1 MTSSRVTTGRAF
13 VLAVVPA
20 LLLARCG
27 LWPSFPDELLSG
39 DGGADARTDAA
50 DARTDGET
58 GVQTDGGPGSDADA
72 TVADVP
78 SDVPDPQWNGFRTC
92 GPPPNMMLTP
102 EPAFMAMPNPLAGRS
117 FARDI
122 TFDGQGNM
130 LIVGR
135 DSSGF
140 PTLARVTSAGTVRV
154 FYTAMQG
161 LFFGARYLVDG
172 RVVLTGSF
180 QLGGT
185 MNITQGVTILTPAG
199 TVEGR
204 LPSATATPWGSV
216 AHPNGSFVVIDSSD
230 AQLLPFGSGMLPAT
244 LPTPVNTAGAMPPAP
259 ETMRAAI
266 YSANY
271 RKLFTVAANNNII
284 HEYNVDEA
292 GVIDGMSRR
301 VYATLPANSFP
312 RSLAFDE
319 CGNLYVTLS
328 IAGSPASGALV
339 RIPARGGMPFTLA
352 TFDSVDAQRTI
363 AFGDGMRFPATSL
376 YIADSLPGNPPMV
389 PSEIVVRRI
398 DVGIPGQPIVRPSST
413 MVRDM

>member
-39 DGGADARTDAA
+39 DAGADARTDAS

-102 EPAFMAMPNPLAGRS
+102 EPAFTAMPNPLAGIAS
-117 FARDI
+117 PRDI

-135 DSSGF
+135 EPGANTALFRVNNAGMVRTFFSASLGF
-140 PTLARVTSAGTVRV
+140 
-154 FYTAMQG
+154 
-161 LFFGARYLVDG
+161 FFGARYLVDG
-172 RVVLTGSF
+172 RVVVTGSF
-180 QLGGT
+180 AMG
-185 MNITQGVTILTPAG
+185 MSIAQGVTVLTQAG
-199 TVEGR
+199 MVEGR
-204 LPSATATPWGSV
+204 LPFSGPTPWGSV
-216 AHPNGSFVVIDSSD
+216 AHPNGSFVVIDSTD
-230 AQLLPFGSGMLPAT
+230 AQILPFGAGMLPAT
-244 LPTPVNTAGAMPPAP
+244 PPTPVSTAGAMAPAP
-259 ETMRAAI
+259 DAMRAAV

-271 RKLFTVAANNNII
+271 RKLFIVAANNNVI
-284 HEYNVDEA
+284 HEYDVSEA
-292 GVIDGMSRR
+292 GTIDGMSRR
-301 VYATLPANSFP
+301 VYATLPAMSFP

-328 IAGSPASGALV
+328 IPGSPPSGALV

-352 TFDSVDAQRTI
+352 TFDTVDAQRTI
-363 AFGDGMRFPATSL
+363 AFGDGMGFPATTL
-376 YIADSLPGNPPMV
+376 YIADSTPT
-389 PSEIVVRRI
+389 VVRRI